1 MLILGAENG
10 TIFTRAEIETTARAY
25 NAQLEFLPNMAHDM
39 MLEADWQKVAER
51 IIAWL
56 KEMGL

>member
-1 MLILGAENG
+1 MLILGAEND
-10 TIFTRAEIETTARAY
+10 TIFARAEIETTARAY
-25 NAQLEFLPNMAHDM
+25 NAQIEFFPDTAHDM